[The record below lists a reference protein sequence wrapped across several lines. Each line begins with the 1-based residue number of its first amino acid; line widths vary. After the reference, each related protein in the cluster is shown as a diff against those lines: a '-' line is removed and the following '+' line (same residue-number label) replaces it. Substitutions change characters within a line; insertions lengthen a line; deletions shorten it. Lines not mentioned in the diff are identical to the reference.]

1 MLIYFYILTDQTL
14 LNKSKHGQ
22 RGGRWEE
29 EGEKGEKDCSAGR
42 EVINIAGNKGEKEG
56 LKKNQRQCAILEVK
70 NMEPVA
76 RNGFTKASYA
86 RSVNPY
92 PAARI

>member
-1 MLIYFYILTDQTL
+1 MER
-14 LNKSKHGQ
+14 
-22 RGGRWEE
+22 RGR
-29 EGEKGEKDCSAGR
+29 KGEKDCSAGR
-42 EVINIAGNKGEKEG
+42 GVINIAENKGEKEG
-56 LKKNQRQCAILEVK
+56 LKNQRQCAILEVK

-86 RSVNPY
+86 RFVNPY